1 MRAALQGGGRT
12 AASHW
17 LMEKLESHWLPD
29 QKQGSGWSGQEVV
42 FAWWWLRLLSGQ
54 LQGWLPVKMGT
65 ETKFYWQWGYFHL
78 HSFNEMLSS
87 LYYCI
92 LNFWAKLLR
101 EYFSL
106 PIRLFTLALRLLWFP
121 LLTLVN
127 NLITNMW
134 IYALPEFALRKKK
147 LGKRPRHWNLQ
158 YAKYKA

>member
-1 MRAALQGGGRT
+1 MNLIGCRIKSKVLVG
-12 AASHW
+12 
-17 LMEKLESHWLPD
+17 PD
-29 QKQGSGWSGQEVV
+29 RKSSSLDGGSGYC
-42 FAWWWLRLLSGQ
+42 LD
-54 LQGWLPVKMGT
+54 
-65 ETKFYWQWGYFHL
+65 
-78 HSFNEMLSS
+78 SFRDGCLWRWELKQNFIDNEDIFTCIVLMKCYHITFKTS

-101 EYFSL
+101 DYFSL

-158 YAKYKA
+158 YAKYKV